1 MAHFAKLGIDNE
13 VIAVFVMDNITTMTN
28 GGLEKEEIGIA
39 HLIKHHGHENWK
51 KCSYNTHAG
60 VHAEGKTPF
69 RANYPNI
76 GDFYSSEHDIFYVPR
91 PSDADGDL
99 MNSHTLN
106 TTTGQ
111 WDPPF
116 AAPALTTEQQT
127 AKSSYRWDESVWVGD
142 NTKGWVLQA
151 YPT

>member
-1 MAHFAKLGIDNE
+1 MAHFAKLGIDNK
-13 VIAVFVMDNITTMTN
+13 VIAVLTMDTINTMTS
-28 GGLEKEEIGIA
+28 GGIEREDIGIA
-39 HLIKHHGHENWK
+39 YLVTHHGHENWK

-69 RANYPNI
+69 RANYPAI
-76 GDFYSSEHDIFYVPR
+76 GDYYSTALDIFHKPR
-91 PSDADGDL
+91 PSDVDGDL

-111 WDPPF
+111 WDPPH
-116 AAPALTTEQQT
+116 APPALTSEQQT
-127 AKSSYRWDESVWVGD
+127 AKSSYRWDESEWALD
-142 NTKGWVLQA
+142 NNKGWVLQT

>member
-1 MAHFAKLGIDNE
+1 MAHFAKLGIDNK
-13 VIAVFVMDNITTMTN
+13 VIAVLTMDNITTMTN

-39 HLIKHHGHENWK
+39 HLIEHHGHENWK

-60 VHAEGKTPF
+60 VHDEGKTPF
-69 RANYPNI
+69 RANYPSI
-76 GDFYSSEHDIFYVPR
+76 GDYYSTEHDIFYVPR

-106 TTTGQ
+106 TTTGM

-116 AAPALTTEQQT
+116 APPALTTEQQT

>member
-1 MAHFAKLGIDNE
+1 MAHFAKLGIDNK
-13 VIAVFVMDNITTMTN
+13 VIAVITMDTINTMTS
-28 GGLEKEEIGIA
+28 GGIEREDIGIA
-39 HLIKHHGHENWK
+39 YLTTHHGHENWR

-69 RANYPNI
+69 RANYPAI
-76 GDFYSSEHDIFYVPR
+76 GDYYSSEHDIFYKPR
-91 PSDADGDL
+91 PSDIDGDL

-111 WDPPF
+111 WDPPY
-116 AAPALTTEQQT
+116 ASPALTSEQQT
-127 AKSSYRWDESVWVGD
+127 AKSSYRWDESEWALD
-142 NTKGWVLQA
+142 NNKGWVLQA

>member
-28 GGLEKEEIGIA
+28 GGIEKEEIGIT
-39 HLIKHHGHENWK
+39 HLIKHHGHENWR
-51 KCSYNTHAG
+51 KCSYNTHNG

-69 RANYPNI
+69 RANYPSI
-76 GDFYSSEHDIFYVPR
+76 GDYYSNEHDIFHKPR

-106 TTTGQ
+106 TTTGK

-116 AAPALTTEQQT
+116 APPALTTEQQT
-127 AKSSYRWDESVWVGD
+127 AKSSYRWDESVWVAD